1 MRASA
6 VAPERRRPS
15 FMRGYAPLGWS
26 EAGRPRPGRVPAG
39 CGTAPRTPGVRGAV
53 PSAGRYGLKLGNGFE
68 G

>member
-26 EAGRPRPGRVPAG
+26 EACP
-39 CGTAPRTPGVRGAV
+39 AV